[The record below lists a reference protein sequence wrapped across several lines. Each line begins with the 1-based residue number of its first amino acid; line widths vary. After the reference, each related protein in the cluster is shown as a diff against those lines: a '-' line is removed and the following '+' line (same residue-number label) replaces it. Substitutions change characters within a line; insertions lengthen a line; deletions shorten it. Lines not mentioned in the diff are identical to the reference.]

1 MRIEPVGDAAAIVIL
16 GDVIDLSTVRR
27 VWALNALLRE
37 RLGASA
43 LDVVPAY
50 ASVLVR
56 FDPAATNLAHV
67 MACLRGAVQDSGDA
81 ISLTPR
87 RILVAACFGGE
98 HGADLEKIATAADL
112 TPARFVKGFC
122 AAEYR
127 VAFLGFIA
135 GFPYLMGLPDE
146 LAVPRLATPRD
157 RVPAGSVGIAGA
169 QCGIYPRAS
178 PGGWRL
184 IGQTK
189 AAIFDTA
196 HEPAALFAPGDV
208 VRFEPVTSLD
218 AAIAEVS
225 WS

>member
-1 MRIEPVGDAAAIVIL
+1 MRIEPVGDAAAIAIL
-16 GDVIDLSTVRR
+16 GDAIDVATVRG

-37 RLGASA
+37 RLGTSA

-81 ISLTPR
+81 IALTPR
-87 RILVAACFGGE
+87 RIAVAACFGGE
-98 HGADLEKIATAADL
+98 HGADLEEIATAADL
-112 TPARFVKGFC
+112 TPASFIKRFC

-135 GFPYLMGLPDE
+135 GFPYLMGLPHE
-146 LAVPRLATPRD
+146 LAAPRLATPRD
-157 RVPAGSVGIAGA
+157 KVPAGSVGIAGA

-189 AAIFDTA
+189 AAVFDAA
-196 HEPAALFAPGDV
+196 HEPAALFAPGDI
-208 VRFEPVTSLD
+208 VRFERVTSLD

>member
-1 MRIEPVGDAAAIVIL
+1 MKIEPVGDAAAIAIL
-16 GDVIDLSTVRR
+16 GDAIELGTVRR
-27 VWALNALLRE
+27 VWALSALVRE

-56 FDPAATNLAHV
+56 FDPASTNLAHV
-67 MACLRGAVQDSGDA
+67 MACLRGAVQESGDA
-81 ISLTPR
+81 IALTPR
-87 RILVAACFGGE
+87 SITVAACFGGE
-98 HGADLEKIATAADL
+98 HGVDLEEIATAVDL
-112 TPARFVKGFC
+112 TPARYVQRFC

-135 GFPYLMGLPDE
+135 GFPYLVGLPDE
-146 LAVPRLATPRD
+146 LAAARLATPRD

-169 QCGIYPRAS
+169 QCGIYPRMS

-189 AAIFDTA
+189 AAVFD
-196 HEPAALFAPGDV
+196 PARETVALFAPGDV
-208 VRFEPVTSLD
+208 VRFEPAKSLD
-218 AAIAEVS
+218 AAIAQVS
-225 WS
+225 WQ